1 MATPEQPHQCV
12 ELCPICRGAEILR
25 ATSTPELRGQWQS
38 VQREALV
45 TMRALIDHYLERLD
59 DDREGA
65 ARPRVEDIPIDWEDA
80 PAGS

>member
-1 MATPEQPHQCV
+1 MATPEHPHQCV

-45 TMRALIDHYLERLD
+45 TMRAMIDHYLERLD
-59 DDREGA
+59 EYEA
-65 ARPRVEDIPIDWEDA
+65 AGRPRVEDIPIDWQG
-80 PAGS
+80 PAA